1 MIPTPTTFV
10 PKHAV
15 CEGLCESCPFRK
27 DRGILQGTRGEKTG
41 FRGICTEVEM
51 GFPFFCHVTVYKT
64 PSDLLTKGDSAP
76 KHPSCNWKLCAGGIR
91 HKEEW
96 NLAMRARYAAKAA
109 KQNSQKKT
117 KKTKTA

>member
-1 MIPTPTTFV
+1 
-10 PKHAV
+10 
-15 CEGLCESCPFRK
+15 
-27 DRGILQGTRGEKTG
+27 
-41 FRGICTEVEM
+41 M